1 MSIAV
6 AVSAFE
12 RTTVSLFERTAS
24 SRSGHGAGGLQCD
37 CARTAPDVRVG
48 EPSLSPAAR
57 QRFEAGSVRFPEG
70 IERIDATDA
79 RLRTRTE
86 SVTNSLAFEVV
97 TRDGD
102 RVQVQL
108 DTSDSR
114 SSARLDVRGPD
125 GALRIASD
133 ERSSTRRVSIAIEGQ
148 LDDAERAA
156 IDALA
161 SDVVTLAND
170 FIEGDGAAALQRAQ
184 SLQLGDSLASFSLQL
199 AQRSERTVQ
208 AAGYRGEHALAGL
221 ARADAGFAATV
232 DAFAGALRD
241 FVLPPEPSEPA
252 AVDAGT
258 RAQLLAGLL
267 PALLQPLDAP
277 EAELEKA

>member
-12 RTTVSLFERTAS
+12 RSTVSLFERTAS
-24 SRSGHGAGGLQCD
+24 SRSGHGAGPGHCD

-48 EPSLSPAAR
+48 EPSISPSAR
-57 QRFEAGSVRFPEG
+57 QRFDAGSTRFPER
-70 IERIDATDA
+70 IERSEATDA

-86 SVTNSLAFEVV
+86 SITNSLSFEVV

-108 DTSDSR
+108 DTADSR
-114 SSARLDVRGPD
+114 SSARLDVRGAD

-133 ERSSTRRVSIAIEGQ
+133 ERSSSRSVSISIEGS
-148 LDDAERAA
+148 LDEGERAA

-161 SDVVTLAND
+161 SDVVALAND
-170 FIEGDGAAALQRAQ
+170 FIEGDGASALKKAQ
-184 SLQLGDSLASFSLQL
+184 SLQLDDSLASFSLQL

-208 AAGYRGEHALAGL
+208 SAGYRGEHALAGL

-232 DAFAGALRD
+232 DAFAKGLRE
-241 FVLPPEPSEPA
+241 FVLPPAAAEPA
-252 AVDAGT
+252 AVDTGT

-267 PALLQPLDAP
+267 PALLRPLDAP
-277 EAELEKA
+277 PSQVDQG